1 MKGIIFTKPTFW
13 KKIFKKKKFS
23 FDIRKNAMSLL
34 LCLFLI
40 VGVILGVICARNGDK
55 SLIEKLDFLFVTN
68 FENKKSMDAF
78 SLFSAGFAS
87 SFLFLLTI
95 FLLGVS
101 AWGFLFLPA
110 IPLFK
115 GFGFGLS
122 TGYMYGAYGFSGV
135 LYNLLIVLPG
145 AFLSA
150 LVIIAISKDS
160 FRFSWDMMT
169 SLRGFRTDI
178 CDEFKLYTVR
188 IFWGLLILAVS
199 SLADMLFSL
208 IFSGLFS
215 FS

>member
-1 MKGIIFTKPTFW
+1 MKGIIFTKPNFL
-13 KKIFKKKKFS
+13 KNNFKKGKFS

-78 SLFSAGFAS
+78 SLFSASFS
-87 SFLFLLTI
+87 SGFLFLLTI
-95 FLLGVS
+95 FLLGIS

-110 IPLFK
+110 VPLFK

-135 LYNLLIVLPG
+135 FYNLLIILPG

-150 LVIIAISKDS
+150 LVIIVISKDS
-160 FRFSWDMMT
+160 FRFSWDIMT
-169 SLRGFRTDI
+169 SLRGIKPDI
-178 CDEFKLYTVR
+178 CNEFKLYTVR

-199 SLADMLFSL
+199 SLIDMLLSL
-208 IFSGLFS
+208 VFSGLFS